1 MEDYFMISKERR
13 FYVDIMAVH
22 PEVTGSCN
30 LVIVKQPDNSTVK
43 FVVDCGLF
51 QERQYS
57 KNNEV
62 LPFNPANIDFC
73 LVTHNHVEHTGRLP
87 FLVNKGYDKEIYMSK
102 TTAKL
107 LPLAL
112 EDSYRVL
119 KDVAKRQNHPSLY
132 NEGDVTQTIKLVHGC
147 NYEETIQ
154 ICPNI
159 KATFFR
165 NGHLMGATSILV
177 QIASDGYEDI
187 NLFFTGDYN
196 NKNMFFDVPELP
208 KWVVELPLTVIQES
222 TYGNMESREITK
234 CFAENVLKSIN
245 KGGTVVAP
253 VFSLGRAQ
261 EILYEIKCMQEN
273 CQLSVKVPIFLD
285 GKLTIRYTNMYIKD
299 GLDIKEEMWN
309 FLPEN
314 LIFVDRTSRAEI
326 LESEE
331 AKIILTSSGM
341 GSYGPAQEYIPE
353 YLTRENA
360 LIHFTGYTT
369 EGTLGARLKE
379 AEVGTPVQIGG
390 TLVKKRAQVE
400 YTTEYSAH
408 AKADEMIDFLKKFKH
423 LKLVLVNHGEA
434 NTKQIFAE
442 RIINEVDTERVGILG
457 SGYFFRVN
465 HEGLIKSLSTKF
477 E

>member
-1 MEDYFMISKERR
+1 MISKERR

-73 LVTHNHVEHTGRLP
+73 LVTHNHVDHTGRLP

-147 NYEETIQ
+147 DYEETIQ
-154 ICPNI
+154 IRPNI

-177 QIASDGYEDI
+177 QIASDGYENI

-196 NKNMFFDVPELP
+196 NKNMFFDVAPIP
-208 KWVVELPLTVIQES
+208 KWILELPLTVVQES
-222 TYGNMESREITK
+222 TYGDMNSDEIRETFEENIIK
-234 CFAENVLKSIN
+234 CLNNDGTAIVL
-245 KGGTVVAP
+245 

-261 EILYEIKCMQEN
+261 EILYKLKCMQKEGKLDT
-273 CQLSVKVPIFLD
+273 QIPIYFD
-285 GKLTIRYTNMYIKD
+285 GKLGIKYTHLYIND
-299 GLDIKEEMWN
+299 GLCIKPEMRD
-309 FLPEN
+309 FLPDNLTWVDKESRGSVLEDEN
-314 LIFVDRTSRAEI
+314 K
-326 LESEE
+326 
-331 AKIILTSSGM
+331 KIILTTSGM
-341 GSYGPAQEYIPE
+341 GSYGPAQVYIPE
-353 YLTRENA
+353 YISRNKA
-360 LIHFTGYTT
+360 LIQFTGYTA
-369 EGTLGARLKE
+369 EGTMGNRLKSTE
-379 AEVGTPVQIGG
+379 LGEMVEVGGLIA
-390 TLVKKRAQVE
+390 KKRADVE

-408 AKADEMIDFLKKFKH
+408 AKADEMIAFLKQFEN
-423 LKLVLVNHGEA
+423 LKLVLVNHGESQ
-434 NTKQIFAE
+434 TKEIFAE
-442 RIINEVDTERVGILG
+442 RIVNEVDTKRVGLLG
-457 SGYFFRVN
+457 REYFFRVDPY
-465 HEGLIKSLSTKF
+465 GLVKTLTTKF
-477 E
+477 K

>member
-1 MEDYFMISKERR
+1 MGSKDRL
-13 FYVDIMAVH
+13 YADIMAVH

-57 KNNEV
+57 KNNES
-62 LPFNPANIDFC
+62 LPFIPANIDFC
-73 LVTHNHVEHTGRLP
+73 LVTHNHVDHVGRLP
-87 FLVNKGYDKEIYMSK
+87 FMVNKGFAKEIYMTE

-112 EDSYRVL
+112 EDSHKVL
-119 KDVAKRQNHPSLY
+119 RDVAKRQNHSPLY
-132 NEGDVTQTIKLVHGC
+132 SEADVSQTMRLIHPCKY
-147 NYEETIQ
+147 NETIQ
-154 ICPNI
+154 IRPNI
-159 KATFFR
+159 KATFFM
-165 NGHLMGATSILV
+165 NGHLMGASSILV
-177 QIASDGYEDI
+177 QISWEEYETI

-196 NKNMFFDVPELP
+196 NKNMFFDVPDLP
-208 KWVVELPLTVIQES
+208 DWVLELPLTLVQES
-222 TYGNMESREITK
+222 TYGDMDS
-234 CFAENVLKSIN
+234 
-245 KGGTVVAP
+245 
-253 VFSLGRAQ
+253 
-261 EILYEIKCMQEN
+261 YEVKCMQDDGSLDVN
-273 CQLSVKVPIFLD
+273 VPIYFD
-285 GKLTIRYTNMYIKD
+285 GKLGIRYTTLYLKD
-299 GLDIKEEMWN
+299 GLDIKEDMKN
-309 FLPEN
+309 FLPKN
-314 LIFVDRTSRAEI
+314 LTFVDKANRDEVLTSTMP
-326 LESEE
+326 
-331 AKIILTSSGM
+331 KIILTTSGM
-341 GSYGPAQEYIPE
+341 GSYGPAQVYIPE
-353 YLTRENA
+353 YLTRRNS

-379 AEVGTPVQIGG
+379 AEVGTAVQIGG
-390 TLVKKRAQVE
+390 TLVKKYAQVE